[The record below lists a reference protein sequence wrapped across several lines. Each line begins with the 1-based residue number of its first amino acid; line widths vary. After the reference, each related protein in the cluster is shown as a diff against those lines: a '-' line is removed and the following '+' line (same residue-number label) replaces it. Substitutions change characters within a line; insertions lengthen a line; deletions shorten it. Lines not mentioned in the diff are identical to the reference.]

1 MGDQPAG
8 LTPPGPEGTPRAP
21 ERRPYRRHRPSHALP
36 IVLGIVLG
44 AAAIAIAVVVLRSSG
59 DDASAGTTG
68 QASTAV
74 ALPTLKVVF
83 PEGFTREEMA
93 ARIGAVNRIAR
104 EERDLDTSLVPK
116 EYLVET
122 SRSPIPAE
130 FGATKK
136 RLPLEGF
143 LFPATY
149 EFTPRTTSKQLVDLQ
164 LAAFRRAWEQ
174 IDLTYA
180 EERNLTP
187 YDVLIIASLIEA
199 EVKVPKERALVA
211 AVIYNRLRAGMTTG
225 IDAAIRYG
233 LDIPPD
239 EPITQSQ
246 LDTPNPY
253 NTRLNHGLPPTP
265 IGNPGLASMKA
276 AAKPAAVDYLYYARK
291 QDCKTHFF
299 TASKAEFDAF
309 LAGARC

>member
-1 MGDQPAG
+1 MDDQPAG
-8 LTPPGPEGTPRAP
+8 LTPPGPERTPRAP

-93 ARIGAVNRIAR
+93 DRIGAVNRIAR

-149 EFTPRTTSKQLVDLQ
+149 EFTPRTTSTQLVDLQ
-164 LAAFRRAWEQ
+164 LAAFRRAWGQ
-174 IDLTYA
+174 VDLDVRGGA
-180 EERNLTP
+180 EPDALR
-187 YDVLIIASLIEA
+187 
-199 EVKVPKERALVA
+199 RAHHRLDDRGRGQGPEGA
-211 AVIYNRLRAGMTTG
+211 ARSSPRSSTTG
-225 IDAAIRYG
+225 SRRACRSG
-233 LDIPPD
+233 
-239 EPITQSQ
+239 S
-246 LDTPNPY
+246 
-253 NTRLNHGLPPTP
+253 TRP
-265 IGNPGLASMKA
+265 S
-276 AAKPAAVDYLYYARK
+276 V
-291 QDCKTHFF
+291 
-299 TASKAEFDAF
+299 TASISRPTSRSPRASSTAEPRTTR
-309 LAGARC
+309 G

>member
-1 MGDQPAG
+1 
-8 LTPPGPEGTPRAP
+8 
-21 ERRPYRRHRPSHALP
+21 
-36 IVLGIVLG
+36 
-44 AAAIAIAVVVLRSSG
+44 
-59 DDASAGTTG
+59 
-68 QASTAV
+68 
-74 ALPTLKVVF
+74 
-83 PEGFTREEMA
+83 MA

-187 YDVLIIASLIEA
+187 YDVLIIASMIEA
-199 EVKVPKERALVA
+199 EVRVPKERALVA
-211 AVIYNRLRAGMTTG
+211 AVIYNRLRAGMHDSGSTLRSATGSTSPRTSRSRRASSTRRTPTTR
-225 IDAAIRYG
+225 A
-233 LDIPPD
+233 
-239 EPITQSQ
+239 
-246 LDTPNPY
+246 
-253 NTRLNHGLPPTP
+253 
-265 IGNPGLASMKA
+265 
-276 AAKPAAVDYLYYARK
+276 
-291 QDCKTHFF
+291 
-299 TASKAEFDAF
+299 
-309 LAGARC
+309 